1 MKFGGTSVEDAAA
14 IDRIAGIVK
23 GRMAEHP
30 LVVVSAMS
38 KVTDGLLAMAA
49 ASGKGDGDQAVELC
63 HQVRE
68 RHYATADMLL
78 GKEPAAGI
86 RCKLQVE
93 FESLEHLLR
102 GIAAVGELTP
112 RTSDYVV
119 SFGERLSSIV
129 VTAAFEARGIP
140 ASLLDA
146 RKVIITHRQHG
157 KAVPQAAESNHAP

>member
-38 KVTDGLLAMAA
+38 KVTDSLLAMAA

-68 RHYATADMLL
+68 RHYKTAGELL
-78 GKEPAAGI
+78 GKESYGEVRA
-86 RCKLQVE
+86 KLEAE

-102 GIAAVGELTP
+102 GIAAGLMALARRGVA
-112 RTSDYVV
+112 
-119 SFGERLSSIV
+119 RLID
-129 VTAAFEARGIP
+129 
-140 ASLLDA
+140 LQKL
-146 RKVIITHRQHG
+146 
-157 KAVPQAAESNHAP
+157 AVA